1 MLNLDDRR
9 RAGVLLHPT
18 SLPSPGYCGDFGAD
32 ARRFVDL
39 IEGAGLQIWQVL
51 PLGPTHDDG
60 CPYQSFSV
68 HAGNPDLI
76 DLEWLVEQ
84 GWLAA
89 EDAAAG
95 RQSPAAKRRALT
107 LAGTSFFR
115 QVETAEQSPMIT
127 VYRQF
132 LEEADFWLEDYV
144 RFQAFR
150 DDQQRRPW
158 ATWPEGLRNCDPQA
172 CDQRARELSAEISA
186 LRFRQFVFHCQW
198 HELRQYANE
207 RGLLLFGD
215 MPIYVHLESADVW
228 AHQDLFDL
236 DERGQPITVT
246 GVPPDY
252 FCAEGQLWGNPQY
265 NWQRMQGDGFRWW
278 LRRFESAARQF
289 DIARIDHFR
298 GLEAYWE
305 IPADAFSA
313 KEGKWVK
320 APGRELLS
328 LVRETYPELRLV
340 AENLGTIS
348 PEVEALRAE

>member
-1 MLNLDDRR
+1 
-9 RAGVLLHPT
+9 
-18 SLPSPGYCGDFGAD
+18 
-32 ARRFVDL
+32 
-39 IEGAGLQIWQVL
+39 
-51 PLGPTHDDG
+51 
-60 CPYQSFSV
+60 
-68 HAGNPDLI
+68 
-76 DLEWLVEQ
+76 
-84 GWLAA
+84 
-89 EDAAAG
+89 
-95 RQSPAAKRRALT
+95 
-107 LAGTSFFR
+107 
-115 QVETAEQSPMIT
+115 MIT